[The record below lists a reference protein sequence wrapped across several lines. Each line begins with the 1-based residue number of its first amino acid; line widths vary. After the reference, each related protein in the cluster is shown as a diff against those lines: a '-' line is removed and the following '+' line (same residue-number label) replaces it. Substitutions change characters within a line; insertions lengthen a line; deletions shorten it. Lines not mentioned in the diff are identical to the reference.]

1 MASALL
7 RALVLRVLVA
17 LLASMPLLVVVL
29 VLLALA
35 CLALLVVPIHPLPVG
50 VFALLLVWRVLASHC
65 RASSCDAFRRERGI

>member
-35 CLALLVVPIHPLPVG
+35 CLALVVPIHPLPVG
-50 VFALLLVWRVLASHC
+50 VFALLLVWRVLASHF
-65 RASSCDAFRRERGI
+65 RASICCDAFRRGRGI